1 MHSLTRVLVPFWASS
16 VLSTWTHRS
25 VRSLRGAVR
34 LVIHPCPNTCTQHP
48 LLLMPDAV
56 LLLSTSGFSSHQRA
70 TQTYVWRSDGVRT
83 EPDDDHSSDVE
94 KNNIPESHFSCSSLS
109 SLQLKP
115 WEYNLQHY
123 FIVQVSKIS
132 NFSCASF
139 RVRTMWMDV
148 GRLLRRVCVCEIQVL
163 SASSA
168 LQRFK
173 C

>member
-94 KNNIPESHFSCSSLS
+94 KNNTFQNLTSLVLHFQAFNLNLGSTICSTILLYKCQKYPTFLARLS
-109 SLQLKP
+109 
-115 WEYNLQHY
+115 
-123 FIVQVSKIS
+123 VSGPCGWMWVD
-132 NFSCASF
+132 FSGAC
-139 RVRTMWMDV
+139 
-148 GRLLRRVCVCEIQVL
+148 VCV
-163 SASSA
+163 
-168 LQRFK
+168 
-173 C
+173 